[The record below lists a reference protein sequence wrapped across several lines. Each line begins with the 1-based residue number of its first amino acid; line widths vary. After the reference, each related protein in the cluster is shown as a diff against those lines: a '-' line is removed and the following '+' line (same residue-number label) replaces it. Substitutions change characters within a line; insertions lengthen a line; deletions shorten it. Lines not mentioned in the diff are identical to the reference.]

1 MAEIHNHL
9 STQPLNRDDEDEEE
23 TDAGGKVGGSVGK
36 SMKLN
41 GEGERGMAGEGDK
54 KKKKGCC

>member
-9 STQPLNRDDEDEEE
+9 STQPLNKDDDEDEEP
-23 TDAGGKVGGSVGK
+23 DAGGKVGGGVGK

-41 GEGERGMAGEGDK
+41 GDGERGMAGEQ